1 MFEINDWP
9 CFKFS
14 LSAQRTYLLSSPE
27 SEIVRVG
34 KDYSSRWVPLRNSV
48 SFQWL
53 YVVIKFDGRSLSKK
67 GWEITYGCPFGRVS
81 SDFLKLDKV
90 VTSYQTGS

>member
-67 GWEITYGCPFGRVS
+67 GCEITYGSPLGRVS
-81 SDFLKLDKV
+81 SDFSRFDRV
-90 VTSYQTGS
+90 VISWWNDS

>member
-1 MFEINDWP
+1 MFESNDWP
-9 CFKFS
+9 YSNFS
-14 LSAQRTYLLSSPE
+14 LWVRKTHPLSSPE

-34 KDYSSRWVPLRNSV
+34 KDYSSRRVPLRNSV

-67 GWEITYGCPFGRVS
+67 GWEITYGSPFGRVS
-81 SDFLKLDKV
+81 SDFSRFDRV
-90 VTSYQTGS
+90 VISWWNDL